1 MSQLRTQLDL
11 SSSVGQALLD
21 AGCVKFRTD
30 EPFRLPSG
38 WASPV
43 YIDCRRLISFP
54 RLRRALIQRGLAL
67 LRDRNRLAA
76 IDAVVGAE
84 SSGIAFGAWMAEAL
98 ALPLLYARKEAKGLG
113 PASQIEG
120 AINTGDRV
128 LLVDD
133 MMAAAR
139 SKRIFCEALDAAGA
153 VVTDIFVVFDYGT
166 FPTESVLAPWQAEV
180 HALANWQDVLQAA
193 RASARVDRRALDEL
207 QRFLAD
213 PARWSL
219 DHGGIGAS
227 ETQR

>member
-21 AGCVKFRTD
+21 AGCVTFRTD

-193 RASARVDRRALDEL
+193 RASAGVDRRALDEL

>member
-1 MSQLRTQLDL
+1 M
-11 SSSVGQALLD
+11 GQALLD
-21 AGCVKFRTD
+21 AGCVTFRTD

-193 RASARVDRRALDEL
+193 RASAGVDRRALDEL

>member
-43 YIDCRRLISFP
+43 YIDCRRLISFAL
-54 RLRRALIQRGLAL
+54 LRKALIERGLAL
-67 LRDRNRLAA
+67 LRQRNRLDG

-84 SSGIAFGAWMAEAL
+84 SSGIAFGAWMADAL
-98 ALPLLYARKEAKGLG
+98 ALPLLYVRKEAKGLG
-113 PASQIEG
+113 PAAQIEG
-120 AINTGDRV
+120 VVNAGDRV

-139 SKRIFCEALDAAGA
+139 SKRIFCEALAAAGA

-166 FPTESVLAPWQAEV
+166 FPTESVLAPWQAKV
-180 HALANWQDVLQAA
+180 HALANWQDILQAA
-193 RASARVDRRALDEL
+193 RAAGGVDSRSLDEL
-207 QRFLAD
+207 QRFLED
-213 PARWSL
+213 PARWSR

-227 ETQR
+227 GTQR